1 MPIIKQQILKGDYD
15 TIRSVEVIPS
25 GMALTIKAT
34 LKNANYDL
42 EANET
47 ITFTTPTENQNI
59 IVFLI
64 RDAQEQVEIVFSSG
78 DIVVQAGS
86 ELVSHICWFTLT
98 PTTTDLEN
106 VDITALEVV

>member
-1 MPIIKQQILKGDYD
+1 MLTKIQQFKALTDEVN
-15 TIRSVEVIPS
+15 TVEVIPS
-25 GMALTIKAT
+25 GMTLTVKAK
-34 LKNANYDL
+34 LKNAKYDL

-47 ITFTTPTENQNI
+47 ITFIAPTENQNI

-64 RDAQEQVEIVFSSG
+64 RDAQEQVEIVFSTNG
-78 DIVVQAGS
+78 IVVESGS

-98 PTTTDLEN
+98 PTTTDLET

>member
-1 MPIIKQQILKGDYD
+1 MLTKIQQFKALTDEVN
-15 TIRSVEVIPS
+15 TLEVIPS
-25 GMALTIKAT
+25 GMTLTVKAK
-34 LKNANYDL
+34 LKNTNYDL

-64 RDAQEQVEIVFSSG
+64 RDAQEQVEIVFSANG
-78 DIVVQAGS
+78 IVVESGS
-86 ELVSHICWFTLT
+86 ELVSHICWFTLA
-98 PTTTDLEN
+98 PTTTDLET